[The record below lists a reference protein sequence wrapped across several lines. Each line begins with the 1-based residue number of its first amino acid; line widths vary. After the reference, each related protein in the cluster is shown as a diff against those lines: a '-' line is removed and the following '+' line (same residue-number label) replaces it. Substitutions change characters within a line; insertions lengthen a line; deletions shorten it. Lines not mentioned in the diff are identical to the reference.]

1 MNLNDEFASQE
12 PLPGINSVQIDD
24 QNVSEERLG
33 GGSRRREE
41 DDEEDVNENPLLG

>member
-24 QNVSEERLG
+24 QNDSEERLG
-33 GGSRRREE
+33 GRRRRGE